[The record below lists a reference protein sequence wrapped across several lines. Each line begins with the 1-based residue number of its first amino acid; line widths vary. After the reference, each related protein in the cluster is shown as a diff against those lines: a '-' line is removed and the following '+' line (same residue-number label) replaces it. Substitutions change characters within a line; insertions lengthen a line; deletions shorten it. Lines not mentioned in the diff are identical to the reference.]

1 VAIHTISPH
10 SPIGIFDSGVG
21 GLTVLRTIK
30 AMLPNE
36 HLIYFG
42 DTARVPYGTKSE
54 PTVRKYAIE
63 DAKLLLRYAPK
74 LIVVAC
80 NTVSAL
86 ALDSVQETAKG
97 IGVLGVIKAG
107 AKCALEK
114 SADKRIG
121 VIGTQATISSYAYQ
135 RELHQL
141 SKDVQVFAKACPLF
155 VPLAEEGFAQ
165 HEATKLI
172 AKEYLAELLDS
183 RIDTLILGCTHYPL
197 LKSTIQE
204 VVGETVVLI
213 DSAEAVAQDVKTHLS
228 QQELLSFDSPK
239 PPRVLVSDMPQRFQ
253 SIAERFLG
261 FRLHH
266 LELVSLDDLSAYA
279 DS

>member
-1 VAIHTISPH
+1 VATYTITPR

-21 GLTVLRTIK
+21 GLTVLRTIN
-30 AMLPNE
+30 ALLPNE

-63 DAKLLLRYAPK
+63 DTQLLLRYEPK
-74 LIVVAC
+74 LLVVAC

-86 ALDSVQETAKG
+86 ALNSVQETAKG
-97 IGVLGVIKAG
+97 IGVLGVIEAG
-107 AKCALEK
+107 ARCALEK
-114 SADKRIG
+114 STNKRIG
-121 VIGTQATISSYAYQ
+121 VIGTPATIASHAYQ
-135 RELHQL
+135 HELYRL

-165 HEATKLI
+165 HKAAKLI
-172 AKEYLAELLDS
+172 AQEYLAELLDS
-183 RIDTLILGCTHYPL
+183 CVDTLILGCTHYPL

-204 VVGETVVLI
+204 VVGEAVVLI
-213 DSAEAVAQDVKTHLS
+213 DSAEAVAQDVRAYLAER
-228 QQELLSFDSPK
+228 QLLSLDLPK

-266 LELVSLDDLSAYA
+266 LELVSLDELASTTND
-279 DS
+279 

>member
-63 DAKLLLRYAPK
+63 DTKLLLRYAPK

-183 RIDTLILGCTHYPL
+183 RIDTLVLGCTHYPL

>member
-253 SIAERFLG
+253 SVAERFLG

>member
-1 VAIHTISPH
+1 
-10 SPIGIFDSGVG
+10 
-21 GLTVLRTIK
+21 
-30 AMLPNE
+30 
-36 HLIYFG
+36 
-42 DTARVPYGTKSE
+42 
-54 PTVRKYAIE
+54 
-63 DAKLLLRYAPK
+63 
-74 LIVVAC
+74 
-80 NTVSAL
+80 
-86 ALDSVQETAKG
+86 
-97 IGVLGVIKAG
+97 
-107 AKCALEK
+107 
-114 SADKRIG
+114 
-121 VIGTQATISSYAYQ
+121 
-135 RELHQL
+135 
-141 SKDVQVFAKACPLF
+141 
-155 VPLAEEGFAQ
+155 
-165 HEATKLI
+165 
-172 AKEYLAELLDS
+172 
-183 RIDTLILGCTHYPL
+183 

>member
-1 VAIHTISPH
+1 
-10 SPIGIFDSGVG
+10 
-21 GLTVLRTIK
+21 
-30 AMLPNE
+30 MLPNE

-63 DAKLLLRYAPK
+63 DTKLLLRYAPK